1 MEFLNKV
8 FEQRDKPISD
18 SSKKL
23 YTRNLMKLNNDQA
36 ITNFNFL
43 KEPKQILN
51 MIKDY
56 KPTTQRSYIIAI
68 CTVLKNSKHQ
78 NLYDMYFEILSNF
91 NNQLKVRTDKT
102 DKQMENWM
110 TNDNI
115 NDISKDLKS
124 KVVKRVRNKEDYNN
138 LLNYVVLSLYTLH
151 PPRRN
156 VDYSLMKISNN
167 MNDDKYNYLD
177 MKKGQFVFNNY
188 KTQGKYNT
196 VVVPIEE
203 DLKQVIELY
212 LNNHPEKSKLK
223 NKNYDVHFLKTFYNE
238 PIEKSQE
245 ITRIL
250 NKIFGKNI
258 GSSMLRTLYLS
269 NKCSNVIEE
278 LKSDTKEMS
287 TSLGTALNNYIKE

>member
-23 YTRNLMKLNNDQA
+23 YTRNLMKLNNDMP
-36 ITNFNFL
+36 ISNFNFL

-91 NNQLKVRTDKT
+91 NNQLKVRTEKSE
-102 DKQMENWM
+102 KQMNNWLS
-110 TNDNI
+110 NDNI
-115 NDISKDLKS
+115 NEISKDLKS

-156 VDYSLMKISNN
+156 VDYSLMTYQI
-167 MNDDKYNYLD
+167 
-177 MKKGQFVFNNY
+177 
-188 KTQGKYNT
+188 
-196 VVVPIEE
+196 I
-203 DLKQVIELY
+203 
-212 LNNHPEKSKLK
+212 
-223 NKNYDVHFLKTFYNE
+223 
-238 PIEKSQE
+238 
-245 ITRIL
+245 
-250 NKIFGKNI
+250 
-258 GSSMLRTLYLS
+258 
-269 NKCSNVIEE
+269 
-278 LKSDTKEMS
+278 
-287 TSLGTALNNYIKE
+287 